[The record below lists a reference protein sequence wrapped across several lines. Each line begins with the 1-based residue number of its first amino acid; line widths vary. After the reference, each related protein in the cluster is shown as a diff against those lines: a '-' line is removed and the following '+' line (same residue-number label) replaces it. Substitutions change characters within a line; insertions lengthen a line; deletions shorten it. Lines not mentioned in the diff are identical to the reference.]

1 MSFENKKKFA
11 LWVHPETLEKVEQ
24 VYREDNCQ
32 SKSEFI
38 EKAVDFYYGFLTSD
52 NYKTYDDAIVRQ
64 MIECVKVHE
73 GGKLTIIFGGGYEIE
88 EQI

>member
-11 LWVHPETLEKVEQ
+11 LWVHPETLEKAEQ

-38 EKAVDFYYGFLTSD
+38 V
-52 NYKTYDDAIVRQ
+52 
-64 MIECVKVHE
+64 
-73 GGKLTIIFGGGYEIE
+73 
-88 EQI
+88 